1 MSQSL
6 PNVGFVGL
14 GKMGRPM
21 TQRLLATGYPAH
33 VFNRSRGAVDALAH
47 EGATPADSAR
57 EVAERADVILT
68 ALPTPESV
76 ESVYAEMAEAARS
89 GQIYADHSTVSP
101 NLNRWCAQR
110 LGERGAAF
118 LDAPVSGGPSG
129 AQGGTLT
136 VMVGGEQAAYD
147 QALPVLQAFGK
158 NIRLCGPV
166 GAGQVVKL
174 INQLL
179 VGIHT
184 AAIAEAAVFGAR
196 LGADP
201 QVVLDLIGTSFGGST
216 MMTRHMPRFIS
227 RDFSGATPV
236 GLILKDLGL
245 IHDEARASGVPL
257 YLGAFAEQRFSEAFA
272 RGQGADDMAAL
283 VRLWEEPAGVTVDRP
298 SAVSVSS
305 QPSAVSSQQARG
317 LGVADG

>member
-1 MSQSL
+1 MQA
-6 PNVGFVGL
+6 GFVGL

-21 TQRLLATGYPAH
+21 TQRLLAANYSVH
-33 VFNRSRGAVDALAH
+33 VFNRSRPAVDALAA
-47 EGATPADSAR
+47 EGATAADSAAQ
-57 EVAERADVILT
+57 VAERADVVMT

-76 ESVYAEMAEAARS
+76 QTVYTEMAGKARA
-89 GQIYADHSTVSP
+89 GQIYIDHSTVSP
-101 NLNRWCAQR
+101 DLNRWCAEQ
-110 LGERGAAF
+110 LKAHGADF
-118 LDAPVSGGPSG
+118 LDAPVSGGPAG

-136 VMVGGEQAAYD
+136 VMVGGEQAVFD
-147 QALPVLQAFGK
+147 RALPVFQTFGK
-158 NIRLCGPV
+158 NIKLCGPV

-179 VGIHT
+179 VGVHT

-216 MMTRHMPRFIS
+216 MMTRNMPRFIS

-245 IHDEARASGVPL
+245 IHAEARGAGVPL
-257 YLGAFAEQRFSEAFA
+257 LLGGLAEQRFVEANA
-272 RGQGADDMAAL
+272 RGMANEDMAAL
-283 VRLWEEPAGVTVDRP
+283 VKLWEEPAGVTVP
-298 SAVSVSS
+298 
-305 QPSAVSSQQARG
+305 QH
-317 LGVADG
+317 